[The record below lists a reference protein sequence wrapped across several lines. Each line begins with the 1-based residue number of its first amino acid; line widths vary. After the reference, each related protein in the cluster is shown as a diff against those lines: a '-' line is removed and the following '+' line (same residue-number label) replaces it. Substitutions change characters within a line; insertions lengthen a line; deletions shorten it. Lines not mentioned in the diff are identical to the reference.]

1 MPEIHL
7 DDLEPGQIH
16 DLGRRTLERDE
27 IVAFARD
34 WDPQPF
40 HLDEQSAAASIYGG
54 LIASGWHTVCVF
66 MRLFADGLLARAAA
80 MGSPGVDELRW
91 LKPVRPGDTLEA
103 RLEVLDVR
111 PSRSRPDRGIVRARS
126 VALNQHGE
134 EVLTFV
140 ATLLFRRRPEDREA
154 MSPGD
159 IEALTFDVFGT
170 VVDWRT
176 SVARELEAALGA
188 RGPARDWARRR
199 RPLAGA
205 LPARHGGGAQRP
217 PAVVPARRP
226 APREP
231 RGGARGAA
239 ASRAHRGRAR
249 SPEPRLAPPRPL
261 ARRGRRPRP
270 AQAPLHPGHARPT
283 ATSR

>member
-7 DDLEPGQIH
+7 DDLEPGQIYA
-16 DLGRRTLERDE
+16 LGRRTLERDE
-27 IVAFARD
+27 IIAFARD

-140 ATLLFRRRPEDREA
+140 ASLLFRRRPEDEK
-154 MSPGD
+154 P
-159 IEALTFDVFGT
+159 
-170 VVDWRT
+170 
-176 SVARELEAALGA
+176 
-188 RGPARDWARRR
+188 
-199 RPLAGA
+199 
-205 LPARHGGGAQRP
+205 
-217 PAVVPARRP
+217 
-226 APREP
+226 
-231 RGGARGAA
+231 
-239 ASRAHRGRAR
+239 
-249 SPEPRLAPPRPL
+249 
-261 ARRGRRPRP
+261 
-270 AQAPLHPGHARPT
+270 
-283 ATSR
+283 